1 MSKNTAVVVTS
12 KKAGGIRVCDMNVW
26 MSNFCICI
34 IDDCMDIDV
43 PLIDVQFSRFS
54 LSNGSKEK
62 NENGGMSGLFDT
74 GAQGSAEFAL
84 NIDYY
89 NRLLSGWEPLVEP
102 WLARLNWKLKASK
115 NVLTVTSMDVLN
127 VNITNPFIELII
139 SMQKIRQ
146 FFF

>member
-1 MSKNTAVVVTS
+1 VVVPP
-12 KKAGGIRVCDMNVW
+12 KKVGGIMLSDMNVW

-43 PLIDVQFSRFS
+43 PLIDIQFSRFS
-54 LSNGSKEK
+54 LSNGCKES
-62 NENGGMSGLFDT
+62 NSSMADGGPVRLFSP

-115 NVLTVTSMDVLN
+115 NVFTMTSMDVLN

-139 SMQKIRQ
+139 SMQYSKLNEN
-146 FFF
+146 